1 MKNTGTEFQV
11 ALTQQQIVTKV
22 PHSAL
27 GAQLVLQ
34 QAPDRVLYC
43 DYSHLVNIIDVLWLI
58 WMSWMNFM
66 KIGEELVHCLCN
78 LHIWLQLQ
86 L

>member
-58 WMSWMNFM
+58 WMS
-66 KIGEELVHCLCN
+66 
-78 LHIWLQLQ
+78 
-86 L
+86 